1 MLAVHL
7 LLKLVVQVDH
17 ALGELHF
24 HVTVGDTAGAVVV
37 V

>member
-7 LLKLVVQVDH
+7 FLKLVVQVND

-24 HVTVGDTAGAVVV
+24 HVAVGDTAGAVIVV
-37 V
+37 